1 MMLPI
6 YLVLIVVFSFLL
18 IKASDI
24 LLVNLKSVSER
35 TRLGKFAITSFFLA
49 LATSLPELFVG
60 VASALSGKPSL
71 SLGNIIGANVANLS
85 LVIGGAALVG
95 GLVNVQ
101 GTFLR
106 RDVFYTFL
114 AGAAP
119 MLLLVDKSLSRIDG
133 LILLALYGFYQVMVF
148 GEKKRQAVSQQASE
162 QLGEED
168 FPHRLLRQMSHR
180 GTKKEIGWTFLSV
193 ALLLFAADMIVRLAS
208 KIALALNLPLMMI
221 GLVIVAIGTTL
232 PELAFSLKAVK
243 DHQPSMVFGTLLGSI
258 VTNSTLIIGV
268 VALIAPVRIEALAE
282 YLLATLA
289 FVIAFG
295 LFYYFIR
302 TKHQLERWE
311 GAFLLGFYLS
321 FVFSEFIHP

>member
-148 GEKKRQAVSQQASE
+148 GEKKRQAVSQQANE

-243 DHQPSMVFGTLLGSI
+243 DHQPSMVFGNLLGSI